1 MKTPPE
7 SLTDRPEYSVG
18 SRRVADQSDVL
29 SHLLTLVRLRGE
41 LVYSAELSGQFAGS
55 FAAGPS
61 HLLFVELGSVWV
73 TPVGSEPIL
82 LKAGDLVL
90 LPHGKGHLIADR
102 ATGRATGG
110 DMLGSPAFDPERL
123 VIRVGDGTGSE
134 VRCIG
139 ATFRF
144 EEHPLPPVVTGLPIL
159 IHIRDDGG
167 KVPDWLQHM
176 VHFLMLEARE
186 PRPGSALMISRTID
200 LLVIRTL
207 RSWAD
212 LYPDEAGW
220 LGGLGDARIGRVL
233 NALHAEPAVQWTL
246 AGLADLAGM
255 SRSAFAE
262 RFSASVGEAPMRY
275 LTRWRLTVADQLISA
290 GAASVGTAGRAA
302 GYQSEAGFSRA
313 YKAHFGQSPKVAKPR
328 Q

>member
-7 SLTDRPEYSVG
+7 SMTDRPEHSLG
-18 SRRVADQSDVL
+18 WSRTADQSDVL
-29 SHLLTLVRLRGE
+29 SHLLTLIRLRGE
-41 LVYSAELSGQFAGS
+41 LVYSAELAGS
-55 FAAGPS
+55 FAGGFAPGPS
-61 HLLFVELGSVWV
+61 HLLFVEHGSVWL
-73 TPVGSEPIL
+73 TLDGLEPVL

-90 LPHGKGHLIADR
+90 LPHGKGHMIADR
-102 ATGRATGG
+102 ATGRATTS
-110 DMLGSPAFDPERL
+110 DLLGSLAFDTERL
-123 VIRVGDGTGSE
+123 VVRVGSGPRSRA
-134 VRCIG
+134 RCIG

-144 EEHPLPPVVTGLPIL
+144 EEHPLPPVVTGLPMM

-220 LGGLGDARIGRVL
+220 LGGLGDARIWRVL
-233 NALHAEPAVQWTL
+233 NALHARPAIHWTL
-246 AGLADLAGM
+246 ASLAELAGM

-262 RFSASVGEAPMRY
+262 RFSALVGEAPMRY

-290 GAASVGTAGRAA
+290 GAAVGTAGREA
-302 GYQSEAGFSRA
+302 GYQSDAGFSRA
-313 YKAHFGQSPKVAKPR
+313 YKAHFGQSPKIAKLG
-328 Q
+328 